1 MLGAVR
7 HMRPFR
13 HAGFTMVELMIVV
26 ALVAIVVSLAGP
38 SFGNYI
44 VMQRLRSVQA
54 QLVTDLNY
62 ARSESVSRGTF
73 VQMRVQ
79 SDTTQT
85 CYVLY
90 ARPDAGADAPCD
102 CTQPE
107 GSRCGTG
114 RTEIKTVQLP
124 LGNQVKVTVPSTQ
137 TDPLTISPRTGGT
150 NMVSVTEALNVTDF
164 VVGTE
169 IDSQRQFR
177 TSMSPQG
184 RLVVCSP
191 TVTTVGGTAC

>member
-1 MLGAVR
+1 
-7 HMRPFR
+7 MRPMSRSR
-13 HAGFTMVELMIVV
+13 HAGVTLIELMIVV
-26 ALVAIVVSLAGP
+26 ALVAIVASLAGP
-38 SFGNYI
+38 SFSNYI

-85 CYVLY
+85 CYVIY
-90 ARPDAGADAPCD
+90 VRPDAGTDSPCD
-102 CTQPE
+102 CTQAE

-184 RLVVCSP
+184 RLVVCAPAGS
-191 TVTTVGGTAC
+191 TVGGTAC

>member
-1 MLGAVR
+1 MLGAMR
-7 HMRPFR
+7 HMPYFQQ
-13 HAGFTMVELMIVV
+13 AGLTLVELMIVV
-26 ALVAIVVSLAGP
+26 ALMAIVASLAGP
-38 SFGNYI
+38 SFNNYM

-62 ARSESVSRGTF
+62 ARSEAVSRGTF

-79 SDTTQT
+79 SDSTQT
-85 CYVLY
+85 CYVIY
-90 ARPDAGADAPCD
+90 ARSDAGTNAPCD
-102 CTQPE
+102 CTQAE

-150 NMVSVTEALNVTDF
+150 NMVSVTEALSVADF
-164 VVGTE
+164 VVRTE

-177 TSMSPQG
+177 NSMSPQG
-184 RLVVCSP
+184 RVVMCSP
-191 TVTTVGGTAC
+191 TVATVGGTAC

>member
-1 MLGAVR
+1 MLRSRQG
-7 HMRPFR
+7 
-13 HAGFTMVELMIVV
+13 GFTLVELVIVV

-38 SFGNYI
+38 SFSNYI

-79 SDTTQT
+79 SDSTQT
-85 CYVLY
+85 CYVIY
-90 ARPDAGADAPCD
+90 ARPDAGTNAPCD

-124 LGNQVKVTVPSTQ
+124 ADKQVKVTVPTTQ
-137 TDPLTISPRTGGT
+137 VDPLTISPRTGGT

-164 VVGTE
+164 VVRTE

-191 TVTTVGGTAC
+191 TVSTVGGTAC